1 MGSAWFRPAGFRLAG
16 ALLLGVVVTPGLA
29 RGDAAAPVLVG
40 PQSVSLGELEA
51 RFGAL
56 TREELRSFGP
66 APGEA
71 RLAFGERVLVPEL
84 LLLAEAERLRLPEEP
99 GTRARLR
106 QALFEALAAEE
117 RQRLPA
123 PSDEEMAASYAEH
136 RREFE
141 RPERVAL
148 WRILVATEA
157 EARDIL
163 EKVRG
168 AGGPE
173 RWRALAREK
182 SLDTATRERGGDLGF
197 VHPDGRTD
205 VPELRV
211 DPALYAAARGIADG
225 ELVAVPVAEG
235 DRHAVVWRRGSLRAE
250 RVSLEAARPTLER
263 LIQERKLTARLDGL
277 VAELSRASVRE
288 RNDAPLARIDV
299 AVFDD

>member
-71 RLAFGERVLVPEL
+71 RLAFVERVLVPEL

-225 ELVAVPVAEG
+225 VLVAVRVALG